1 MEIEN
6 LIEKLRV
13 AGWTNPGLTDKQSLE
28 WDAAIALEQLQ
39 AENDRLQAE
48 LEKEEAARK
57 KQADILYELR
67 GQKYEQ
73 TTAIDQLRA
82 ENDRVRRTDMERLTY
97 DFSVGGNHCW
107 QVKGA
112 DNLECREVCQIQG
125 DKGCKDCPIAAAFDR
140 LAAYEDT
147 GLTPEEVQQMRWIPV
162 EERLPDKPGHY
173 LVCTNVNYW
182 HGGCMDK
189 NGSSSNAGTTD
200 GYAGTTLSVLDCFY
214 DITGDWNRVCNAHV
228 THWAPLPSAPKEEN
242 KDD

>member
-1 MEIEN
+1 
-6 LIEKLRV
+6 
-13 AGWTNPGLTDKQSLE
+13 
-28 WDAAIALEQLQ
+28 
-39 AENDRLQAE
+39 
-48 LEKEEAARK
+48 
-57 KQADILYELR
+57 
-67 GQKYEQ
+67 
-73 TTAIDQLRA
+73 
-82 ENDRVRRTDMERLTY
+82 MERLTVF
-97 DFSVGGNHCW
+97 DGEFWVHKNFPPVEEDRVDEFIDC
-107 QVKGA
+107 VKE
-112 DNLECREVCQIQG
+112 L
-125 DKGCKDCPIAAAFDR
+125 AAR

-228 THWAPLPSAPKEEN
+228 THWMLLPKPPKEETYE
-242 KDD
+242 K